1 MAATNR
7 PDILDPAV
15 LRPGRLDKILY
26 VGFPTPPD
34 RMDILKALTKN
45 GTKPSLEADVDLAAI
60 GRDQRCEG
68 FSGAD
73 MSALVR
79 EASMS
84 ALKQHLKWKSTQPI
98 VVSKEHFNEAFQQVK
113 PSVSGKDR
121 QKYDA
126 MKLQYGTD
134 DRRKG
139 VSSFR
144 KTPVVPSKVIIPE
157 TVEKVESERIE
168 IRLDDEEEE
177 DIMMEITQKVPI
189 NEGPIC
195 DSGSVE
201 KTVQEQVHEVD
212 VPQMQVSDVHVEEVP
227 NGDVVKDVDKEV
239 EAMEIDKEDGE
250 YISSENIEMKD

>member
-1 MAATNR
+1 
-7 PDILDPAV
+7 
-15 LRPGRLDKILY
+15 
-26 VGFPTPPD
+26 
-34 RMDILKALTKN
+34 MDILKALTKN
-45 GTKPSLEADVDLAAI
+45 GTKPSLEPDVDLAAI

-84 ALKQHLKWKSTQPI
+84 ALKEHL
-98 VVSKEHFNEAFQQVK
+98 NEAFQQVK

-144 KTPVVPSKVIIPE
+144 KNPVVPSIW
-157 TVEKVESERIE
+157 
-168 IRLDDEEEE
+168 
-177 DIMMEITQKVPI
+177 
-189 NEGPIC
+189 
-195 DSGSVE
+195 
-201 KTVQEQVHEVD
+201 H
-212 VPQMQVSDVHVEEVP
+212 
-227 NGDVVKDVDKEV
+227 
-239 EAMEIDKEDGE
+239 
-250 YISSENIEMKD
+250 